1 MGKKTHNY
9 EYYDALVGAII
20 NDKMYSTLS
29 DYESGLLTKKQTIEL
44 LNIGG
49 FSEQFVIKNKKTLD
63 KLILASTSILSNKE
77 KEKIKEQVINE
88 RITVSKMTDE
98 YRRQAVKKGVEE

>member
-1 MGKKTHNY
+1 MS
-9 EYYDALVGAII
+9 AIAS
-20 NDKMYSTLS
+20 DKMYSTLS

-49 FSEQFVIKNKKTLD
+49 FSKQIVIKNKKTLD
-63 KLILASTSILSNKE
+63 KLILISTNILSNEE

-88 RITVSKMTDE
+88 RITVSKMTEE
-98 YRRQAVKKGVEE
+98 YRRQTVKKEKENEI